1 MENKKQYEH
10 QLKHSCH
17 AAHMVDRAGE
27 SIFFQVLQDEAEN
40 LMHTDRLCQNNNI
53 DVTIAKN
60 SLIKGRSFDVANCP
74 FANKALEIFTIPA

>member
-1 MENKKQYEH
+1 
-10 QLKHSCH
+10 
-17 AAHMVDRAGE
+17 MVDRVGE

-40 LMHTDRLCQNNNI
+40 LTQTDRLCQNNNI

-74 FANKALEIFTIPA
+74 FANKALEILTIPA